1 MSNQE
6 KEVRTET
13 DLNIWDVIRI
23 LRTKIWIIFA
33 AALFAAIGAVGVTV
47 LFITPQYESV
57 TKMYVLTKQNNDV
70 ITSQDMQTSL
80 SLTKDYAEM
89 IKSRTVTETVITEL
103 GLEIDHEDMLKKMN
117 VDSETDTRVLT
128 ISVRDEDPYEACRIA
143 DAIRN
148 TAANHIKK
156 VMDIDAVNVVDSANV
171 PKEKISPNIR
181 RNGMLGG
188 IAGILASIVLIL
200 LSYMMDDTIE
210 TQEDV
215 AKYLEL
221 CVLGAVP
228 MSENGRKNKKRRARK
243 A

>member
-6 KEVRTET
+6 KEIRTET
-13 DLNIWDVIRI
+13 DLNVWDVIRI
-23 LRTKIWIIFA
+23 LKTKIWGIFA
-33 AALFAAIGAVGVTV
+33 AAVFAAIVAVGFTIV
-47 LFITPQYESV
+47 FITPEYESV

-80 SLTKDYAEM
+80 SLTKDYVEM
-89 IKSRTVTETVITEL
+89 IKSRTVTEAVISEL
-103 GLEIDHEDMLKKMN
+103 GLGIEHEDLLKKMN

-128 ISVRDEDPYEACRIA
+128 IAVRDEDPYEACKIA

-171 PKEKISPNIR
+171 PKEKISPSIR

-188 IAGILASIVLIL
+188 IAGILAAIILIL

-210 TQEDV
+210 SQEDV
-215 AKYLEL
+215 TKYLEL
-221 CVLGAVP
+221 SVLGAIP
-228 MSENGRKNKKRRARK
+228 MSETGRKSRKRRKRK